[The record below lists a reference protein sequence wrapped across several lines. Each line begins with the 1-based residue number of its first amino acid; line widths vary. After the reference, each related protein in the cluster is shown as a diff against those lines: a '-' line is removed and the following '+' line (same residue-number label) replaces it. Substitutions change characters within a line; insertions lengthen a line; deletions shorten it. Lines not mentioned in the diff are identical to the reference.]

1 MEIGDKIEDRMEG
14 MIGLKEANVN
24 LIMISII
31 KVSIIDEDMIRT
43 DIKIIEAMIGEMKM
57 IMFMVNL
64 IKEVAMIETSI
75 GITKEN
81 NIITQEEISNKI
93 EKIIIEIMVIEEIRM
108 IEEAEIIKFRTIIV
122 NSKILGLVDHKD
134 KMI

>member
-1 MEIGDKIEDRMEG
+1 MEIEDKIEDRMEG

-81 NIITQEEISNKI
+81 NIITQEEISNQI
-93 EKIIIEIMVIEEIRM
+93 EKIIIEIMEEIRM
-108 IEEAEIIKFRTIIV
+108 IEEAGTIKFRTIIV
-122 NSKILGLVDHKD
+122 NSKSSGLVDHKD